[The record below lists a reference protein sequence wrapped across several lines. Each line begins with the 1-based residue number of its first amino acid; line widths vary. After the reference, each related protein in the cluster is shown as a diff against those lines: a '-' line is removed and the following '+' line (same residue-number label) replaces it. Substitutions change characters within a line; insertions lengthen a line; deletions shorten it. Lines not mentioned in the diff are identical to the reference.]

1 MICTLNAKNRVG
13 WEIFHLI
20 KQKLRSGYPAACWQP
35 KQPNQDGSLEF
46 WGSVYSLLT
55 SFLLGLRPNRALPCA
70 VLVSN
75 SHTDHI
81 HAGRLVQG
89 IPTLKKA
96 MPRHKSLAL
105 LTRISNGLTR
115 SQKIAKK

>member
-46 WGSVYSLLT
+46 WGSVNSSCT
-55 SFLLGLRPNRALPCA
+55 SFFLGSDEVVNFQFCKQCNA
-70 VLVSN
+70 
-75 SHTDHI
+75 
-81 HAGRLVQG
+81 
-89 IPTLKKA
+89 
-96 MPRHKSLAL
+96 
-105 LTRISNGLTR
+105 
-115 SQKIAKK
+115 